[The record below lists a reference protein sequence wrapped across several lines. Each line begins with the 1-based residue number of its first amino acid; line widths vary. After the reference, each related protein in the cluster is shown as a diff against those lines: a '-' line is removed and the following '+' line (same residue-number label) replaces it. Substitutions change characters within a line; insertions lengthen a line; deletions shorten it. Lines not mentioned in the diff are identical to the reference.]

1 METGMRR
8 DSMLIDCKSISKA
21 IDEDV
26 KRRIEKLGFSPK
38 LVAITSKPDPSTITY
53 LNSQQKKAKKL
64 GIEFEV
70 MEGSTMDELLKVITK
85 LANDDKVHGIFL
97 THPLPEGIDEFEL
110 TLRIPPE
117 KDVEGRTPYN
127 LGMLIYE
134 KEYFPPCTA
143 EAAVRILE
151 NVTEIRGKNVVVIGR
166 SVTVGKPVEIMLL
179 KKGRDATV
187 TVCHSKT
194 RNLKEITKAADALI
208 VAAGRPKLVTKDMV
222 KEGAYVIDVGINV
235 VDDQIVGDVDPEV
248 EQIAHLTPVPG
259 GVGRVTTS
267 LLMEHVVRAAE
278 RAVERDG

>member
-1 METGMRR
+1 
-8 DSMLIDCKSISKA
+8 MLIDCKSISKA
-21 IDEDV
+21 IDADV
-26 KRRIEKLGFSPK
+26 KERIEKLGFSPK
-38 LVAITSKPDPSTITY
+38 LVAITSKPDPSTVTY
-53 LNSQQKKAKKL
+53 LNSQAKKAKKL

-70 MEGSTMDELLKVITK
+70 MEGSTMDELLKVIST

-97 THPLPEGIDEFEL
+97 THPLPKEIDEFEL

-151 NVTEIRGKNVVVIGR
+151 NVTEIRGKNVVVVGR

-194 RNLKEITKAADALI
+194 KNLPEVTRSADALI
-208 VAAGRPKLVTKDMV
+208 VAAGRAKLVTPDMV
-222 KEGAYVIDVGINV
+222 GKGAIVIDVGINV
-235 VDDQIVGDVDPEV
+235 VDDQLVGDVDPEV
-248 EQIAHLTPVPG
+248 EKKAQLTPVPG

-278 RAVERDG
+278 RLAGKNE

>member
-1 METGMRR
+1 
-8 DSMLIDCKSISKA
+8 MLIDCKSISKS

-26 KRRIEKLGFSPK
+26 RRRVGNLGFSPK
-38 LVAITSKPDPSTITY
+38 LVAITSKPDPSTVTY
-53 LNSQQKKAKKL
+53 LNSQAKKAKKL

-70 MEGSTMDELLKVITK
+70 MEGSTMDELLKVIST
-85 LANDDKVHGIFL
+85 LANDEKVHGIFL
-97 THPLPEGIDEFEL
+97 THPLPEEIDEFEL

-134 KEYFPPCTA
+134 REYLPPCTA
-143 EAAVRILE
+143 EAAVKILE
-151 NVTEIRGKNVVVIGR
+151 STTEIKGKDVVVIGR
-166 SVTVGKPVEIMLL
+166 SITVGRPVEIMLL

-194 RNLKEITKAADALI
+194 RDLPVITKRADALI
-208 VAAGRPKLVTKDMV
+208 VAAGRPKLVNPDMV
-222 KEGAYVIDVGINV
+222 NEGAIVIDVGINV

-248 EQIAHLTPVPG
+248 EKKASLTPVPG

-278 RAVERDG
+278 RLSGKNG